1 MLWDLAQSQH
11 LADSQ
16 RLANLIQGEL
26 NGALKLRDRGVRQA
40 PFKVLMGAGMPAVLL
55 ELGFLSNP
63 EEEQKLVDPRYRSE
77 LLDAVVRAVLRYY
90 AVTEHRVEIAD
101 R

>member
-1 MLWDLAQSQH
+1 
-11 LADSQ
+11 
-16 RLANLIQGEL
+16 
-26 NGALKLRDRGVRQA
+26 
-40 PFKVLMGAGMPAVLL
+40 MGAGMPAVLL

-63 EEEQKLVDPRYRSE
+63 QEEQKLVDPRYRSE

-90 AVTEHRVEIAD
+90 AVTERRVEIAD